1 VLPVAVNV
9 VLPVKGD
16 AQQQPDLVVAGLLMS
31 RKRMGLEMIYLKG
44 QLFKNNKT
52 GGHSRDSDWK
62 VVDARKRHRMYLL
75 LREAKEGWRV
85 W

>member
-1 VLPVAVNV
+1 MLPVAVNV

-16 AQQQPDLVVAGLLMS
+16 AQQQPGLEVAGLLS

-44 QLFKNNKT
+44 QLFTNNKT
-52 GGHSRDSDWK
+52 GGHSRDSDWE
-62 VVDARKRHRMYLL
+62 VVDARKRHRMKLL
-75 LREAKEGWRV
+75 LREAKEIWRV